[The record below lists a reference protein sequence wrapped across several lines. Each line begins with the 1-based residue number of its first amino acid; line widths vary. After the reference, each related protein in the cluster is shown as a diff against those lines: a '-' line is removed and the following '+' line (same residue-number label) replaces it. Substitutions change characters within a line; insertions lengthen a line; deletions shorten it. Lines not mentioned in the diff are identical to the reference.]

1 MKWRSIDDHPWQEI
15 ESDTLDNLIK
25 EFILREGTDYGEY
38 EVSLTEKVE
47 QVRKQ
52 IEAGDAVIVFSE
64 LHETIDIQTRKF

>member
-1 MKWRSIDDHPWQEI
+1 MIIPWQEI
-15 ESDTLDNLIK
+15 ESETLDNLIK

-38 EVSLTEKVE
+38 EVTLEQKVE

-64 LHETIDIQTRKF
+64 LHETIDIQVRKSIGKF

>member
-1 MKWRSIDDHPWQEI
+1 MIIPWQDI

-38 EVSLTEKVE
+38 EFSIAQKVD

-52 IEAGDAVIVFSE
+52 IEAGDAVIVYSE
-64 LHETIDIQTRKF
+64 LHETIDIQVRNF

>member
-1 MKWRSIDDHPWQEI
+1 MIIPWQEI

-38 EVSLTEKVE
+38 EVSLAEKVE

>member
-1 MKWRSIDDHPWQEI
+1 MIIPWQEI
-15 ESDTLDNLIK
+15 ESETLDNLIK

-38 EVSLTEKVE
+38 EVTLAQKVE

-64 LHETIDIQTRKF
+64 LHETIDIQVRKSIGKF